1 MRKNNARRDRLR
13 KLMVLHGLKMN
24 GLSDTVKNAM
34 SVLDA
39 NGICSKNEMAIEKEC
54 PQCKVKFTSNDLNHK
69 QGRDKKYC
77 SDDCRSKFCMGI
89 SFLSHEQRPCKV
101 CGISFALDGKKRGK
115 PPLCC
120 SSKCKTDWKKLWRES
135 DVEKAKTRA
144 RLDAAKIKNRE
155 KTKRKIRI
163 CKRCSINHQRVNSW
177 YCSESCRIESRID
190 AKKAYYQ
197 LPQVI
202 EKRREADK
210 RDERKSKRNERSR
223 PRLKQ
228 RRIDDPMYLA
238 KERIRCRTKAAF
250 LGQGF
255 TKGCKTREMLGCSWD
270 QFKLHIEKQ
279 FTKGMKWSNRQL
291 WHIDHIIPLAS
302 ANTVEELEKLSHFS
316 NLRPLWAV
324 ENIQKRDKIVDCQPE
339 LRIKL

>member
-1 MRKNNARRDRLR
+1 MRKNNTRRDRLMN
-13 KLMVLHGLKMN
+13 LMKAHGLKLN
-24 GLSDTVKNAM
+24 GLSDTSKNAM
-34 SVLDA
+34 AILDKH
-39 NGICSKNEMAIEKEC
+39 GVCYKNEATIERKCLICET
-54 PQCKVKFTSNDLNHK
+54 VFATVFTNK

-77 SDDCRSKFCMGI
+77 SDDCRSRRNVA
-89 SFLSHEQRPCKV
+89 SRRLNSDLRPCKY
-101 CGISFALDGKKRGK
+101 CGVDFDPLAKRGRASEY
-115 PPLCC
+115 C
-120 SSKCKTDWKKLWRES
+120 SLTCKTAWKKAWKKS
-135 DVEKAKTRA
+135 DVQKAKTRE

-155 KTKRKIRI
+155 KTKQKIRV

-210 RDERKSKRNERSR
+210 RDERKAKKNERSK

-270 QFKLHIEKQ
+270 QFKSHIEKQ
-279 FTKGMKWSNRQL
+279 FTKGMKWSNRHL

-316 NLRPLWAV
+316 NLRPLWAA

-339 LRIKL
+339 LCIKL